1 MPGRKLNAPTCTPN
15 GSKGFGSVS
24 GRQLG
29 GTVATVT
36 VSASGLKGGAPGRD
50 WLRSWLSSG
59 LADEGGRA
67 GGISRGRGATV
78 VTLMLCFVL
87 LVPFFFALPFAP
99 SLAREPTP
107 PPLNPTGLAR
117 APDLLCNLRRPPL
130 LESKPVD
137 PAPLAGADPK
147 LGAWARPRLSPSS
160 FFGFLGAA

>member
-78 VTLMLCFVL
+78 VTLIGPALLRVARSVFLRASLC
-87 LVPFFFALPFAP
+87 AIAP
-99 SLAREPTP
+99 TRANAAATEPH
-107 PPLNPTGLAR
+107 
-117 APDLLCNLRRPPL
+117 
-130 LESKPVD
+130 
-137 PAPLAGADPK
+137 
-147 LGAWARPRLSPSS
+147 RLSPSS
-160 FFGFLGAA
+160 RFALQFARAAIAGIEAGR